1 MEQGKQL
8 YVFINQS
15 AKHILFLIGLFFA
28 TTSFA
33 QTQQG
38 YVKTKGRMVDGKHVP
53 GQGLTGSIVSIQD
66 RTSVVVESDDGSFSF
81 PIPAKT
87 FIVKSVQKNGY
98 ELVDADVIR
107 KPYNYS
113 TNPIYLVM
121 ETPKQQLQD
130 QLDSERKIRRTLQR
144 QLQKRENELDALKE
158 AHEITLEEYQQ
169 SLQKLYAE
177 QENNE
182 KFIANMAK
190 KYAQLDFDQIEGNNK
205 KLREYILNGELKKA
219 DSLLNAK
226 GDINADIEEYNRV
239 KAMNAKTKE
248 ELAQSMAFE
257 QWRLEDLAQRC
268 YNKFEI
274 SKMQWNDS
282 AVYWIRRRA
291 DLDTTNIKWQKE
303 AGFFIGEFSQDALL
317 YYQRGLRQAI
327 LQYGE
332 QSEEVASIYLLIGDE
347 YFNKGVYDTSIIYME
362 KSLHIYEGL
371 FGEMN
376 SRVADL
382 NRYIGEI
389 YPFVHSDGYSY
400 LEKSLEINLSIFGE
414 RHKSVALSYFSLGR
428 SMPSFYYL
436 NKAMEISE
444 SLELDSITAI
454 CYDEIGN
461 YYSNHYSYVQAID
474 CYREA
479 LLIWQSLYGEI
490 HYLVAFE
497 YSQIA
502 NLLLR
507 QGRIEESK
515 EYCQKSLTIAKE
527 YYGEI
532 HNLVAG
538 LYCSYGMAFYNNGEL
553 STAIEKFNASLDIWQ
568 TIYGDEHPNV
578 ASAFMYLGHCY
589 AKQFFFA
596 QKTANELKT
605 KGIDIEAEWMKD
617 SYFRAKENYEN
628 ALVIY
633 KNRGDNKYVLWILDS
648 INELDNSFRFFNSLR
663 K

>member
-1 MEQGKQL
+1 MKQGKQL

-15 AKHILFLIGLFFA
+15 AKHILFLLGLFFA
-28 TTSFA
+28 MTSFA

-53 GQGLTGSIVSIQD
+53 GQGLSGAIVSIQD
-66 RTSVVVESDDGSFSF
+66 RTSVSVQNDDGSFSF

-87 FIVKSVQKNGY
+87 FMVKSVQKNGF

-190 KYAQLDFDQIEGNNK
+190 KYAQLDFDQIEGSNK

-274 SKMQWNDS
+274 SKMIWNDS
-282 AVYWIRRRA
+282 AEYWIRKRA
-291 DLDTTNIKWQKE
+291 DLDTTNLIWQKD
-303 AGFFIGEFSQDALL
+303 AAFFIGEFSPDDALL
-317 YYQRGLRQAI
+317 YCQRGLRQAI
-327 LQYGE
+327 LQFGE
-332 QSEEVASIYLLIGDE
+332 QSEEVASIYMLIGDE
-347 YFNKGVYDTSIIYME
+347 YFDKGMYDTSIIFME
-362 KSLHIYEGL
+362 KSLHIYESI

-382 NRYIGEI
+382 NRYIGEM
-389 YPFVHSDGYSY
+389 YPFIHSDGYSY

-428 SMPSFYYL
+428 SLPSLYYL

-444 SLELDSITAI
+444 SLELDSITAL
-454 CYDEIGN
+454 CWEERGN
-461 YYSNHYSYVQAID
+461 YYSYRDSYSQAID
-474 CYREA
+474 CYDKA
-479 LLIWQSLYGEI
+479 LVIWQSLYGEI
-490 HYLVAFE
+490 HSHIAFE
-497 YSQIA
+497 YLHIA
-502 NLLLR
+502 DELCR
-507 QGRIEESK
+507 QNRFN
-515 EYCQKSLTIAKE
+515 QSLDYYQRSLAIAKE
-527 YYGEI
+527 FFGEK
-532 HNLVAG
+532 HSLVAMIYCNYG
-538 LYCSYGMAFYNNGEL
+538 LAYSNIGEL
-553 STAIEKFNASLDIWQ
+553 SNAIELLNISLEIWQ
-568 TIYGDEHPNV
+568 TIYGEEHPQI
-578 ASAFMYLGHCY
+578 ALAYTYLGHCY
-589 AKQFFFA
+589 AKYLIIA
-596 QKTANELKT
+596 KRTADDLKGN
-605 KGIDIEAEWMKD
+605 GIDIQDELTTGFYLM
-617 SYFRAKENYEN
+617 AKESYEK
-628 ALVIY
+628 ALTIY
-633 KNRGDNKYVLWILDS
+633 RNRDDNQKVLLLLDY
-648 INELDNSFRFFNSLR
+648 INGLEHSFKF
-663 K
+663 

>member
-1 MEQGKQL
+1 MKQGKQL
-8 YVFINQS
+8 YVFIKQS
-15 AKHILFLIGLFFA
+15 AKHILFLLGLFFA
-28 TTSFA
+28 MTSFA

-53 GQGLTGSIVSIQD
+53 GQGLSGAIVSIQD
-66 RTSVVVESDDGSFSF
+66 RTSVSVQNDDGSFSF

-87 FIVKSVQKNGY
+87 FMVKSVQKNGY

-190 KYAQLDFDQIEGNNK
+190 KYAQLDFDQIEGSNK

-274 SKMQWNDS
+274 SKMIWNDS
-282 AVYWIRRRA
+282 AEYWIRKRA
-291 DLDTTNIKWQKE
+291 DLDTTNLIWQKD
-303 AGFFIGEFSQDALL
+303 AAFFIGEFSPDDALL
-317 YYQRGLRQAI
+317 YCQRGLRQAI
-327 LQYGE
+327 LQFGE
-332 QSEEVASIYLLIGDE
+332 QSEEVASIYMLIGDE
-347 YFNKGVYDTSIIYME
+347 YFDKGMYDTSIIFME
-362 KSLHIYEGL
+362 KSLHIYESI

-382 NRYIGEI
+382 NRYIGEM
-389 YPFVHSDGYSY
+389 YPFIHSDGYSY

-428 SMPSFYYL
+428 SLPSLYYL

-444 SLELDSITAI
+444 SLELDSITAL
-454 CYDEIGN
+454 CWEERGN
-461 YYSNHYSYVQAID
+461 YYSYRDSYSQAID
-474 CYREA
+474 CYDKA
-479 LLIWQSLYGEI
+479 LVIWQSLYGEI
-490 HYLVAFE
+490 HSHIAFE
-497 YSQIA
+497 YLHIA
-502 NLLLR
+502 DELCR
-507 QGRIEESK
+507 QNRFN
-515 EYCQKSLTIAKE
+515 QSLDYYQRSLAIAKE
-527 YYGEI
+527 FFGEK
-532 HNLVAG
+532 HSLVAMIYCNYG
-538 LYCSYGMAFYNNGEL
+538 LAYSNIGEL
-553 STAIEKFNASLDIWQ
+553 SNAIELLNISLEIWQ
-568 TIYGDEHPNV
+568 TIYGEEHPQI
-578 ASAFMYLGHCY
+578 ALAYTYLGHCY
-589 AKQFFFA
+589 AKYLIIA
-596 QKTANELKT
+596 KRTADDLKGN
-605 KGIDIEAEWMKD
+605 GIDIQDELTTGFYLM
-617 SYFRAKENYEN
+617 AKESYEK
-628 ALVIY
+628 ALTIY
-633 KNRGDNKYVLWILDS
+633 RNRDDNQKVLLLLDY
-648 INELDNSFRFFNSLR
+648 INGLEHSFKF
-663 K
+663 

>member
-1 MEQGKQL
+1 MKQGKQL

-15 AKHILFLIGLFFA
+15 AKHILFLLGLFFA
-28 TTSFA
+28 MTSFA

-53 GQGLTGSIVSIQD
+53 GQGLSGAIVSIQD
-66 RTSVVVESDDGSFSF
+66 RTSVSVQNDDGSFSF

-190 KYAQLDFDQIEGNNK
+190 KYAQLDFDQIEGSNK

-274 SKMQWNDS
+274 SKMIWNDS
-282 AVYWIRRRA
+282 AEYWIRKRA
-291 DLDTTNIKWQKE
+291 DLDTTNLIWQKD
-303 AGFFIGEFSQDALL
+303 AAFFIGEFSPDDALL
-317 YYQRGLRQAI
+317 YCQRGLRQAI
-327 LQYGE
+327 LQFGE
-332 QSEEVASIYLLIGDE
+332 QSEEVASIYMLIGDE
-347 YFNKGVYDTSIIYME
+347 YFDKGMYDTSIIFME
-362 KSLHIYEGL
+362 KSLHIYESI

-382 NRYIGEI
+382 NRYIGEM
-389 YPFVHSDGYSY
+389 YPFIHSDGYSY

-428 SMPSFYYL
+428 SLPSLYYL

-444 SLELDSITAI
+444 SLELDSITAL
-454 CYDEIGN
+454 CWEERGN
-461 YYSNHYSYVQAID
+461 YYSYRDSYSQAID
-474 CYREA
+474 CYDKA
-479 LLIWQSLYGEI
+479 LVIWQSLYGEI
-490 HYLVAFE
+490 HSHIAFE
-497 YSQIA
+497 YLHIA
-502 NLLLR
+502 DELCR
-507 QGRIEESK
+507 QNRFN
-515 EYCQKSLTIAKE
+515 QSLDYYQRSLAIAKE
-527 YYGEI
+527 FFGEK
-532 HNLVAG
+532 HSLVAMIYCNYG
-538 LYCSYGMAFYNNGEL
+538 LAYSNIGEL
-553 STAIEKFNASLDIWQ
+553 SNAIELLNISLEIWQ
-568 TIYGDEHPNV
+568 TIYGEEHPQI
-578 ASAFMYLGHCY
+578 ALAYTYLGHCY
-589 AKQFFFA
+589 AKYLIIA
-596 QKTANELKT
+596 KRTADDLKGN
-605 KGIDIEAEWMKD
+605 GIDIQDELTTGFYLM
-617 SYFRAKENYEN
+617 AKESYEK
-628 ALVIY
+628 ALTIY
-633 KNRGDNKYVLWILDS
+633 RNRDDNQKVLLLLDY
-648 INELDNSFRFFNSLR
+648 INGLEHSFKF
-663 K
+663 

>member
-1 MEQGKQL
+1 MKQGKQL

-15 AKHILFLIGLFFA
+15 AKHILFLLGLFFA
-28 TTSFA
+28 MTSFA

-53 GQGLTGSIVSIQD
+53 GQGLSGAIVSIQD
-66 RTSVVVESDDGSFSF
+66 RTSVSVQNDDGSFSF

-87 FIVKSVQKNGY
+87 FMVKSVQKNGY

-190 KYAQLDFDQIEGNNK
+190 KYAQLDFDQIEGSNK

-274 SKMQWNDS
+274 SKMIWNDS
-282 AVYWIRRRA
+282 AEYWIRKRA
-291 DLDTTNIKWQKE
+291 DLDTTNLIWQKD
-303 AGFFIGEFSQDALL
+303 AAFFIGEFSPDDALL
-317 YYQRGLRQAI
+317 YCQRGLRQAI
-327 LQYGE
+327 LQFGE
-332 QSEEVASIYLLIGDE
+332 QSEEVASIYMLIGDE
-347 YFNKGVYDTSIIYME
+347 YFDKGMYDTSIIFME
-362 KSLHIYEGL
+362 KSLHIYESI

-382 NRYIGEI
+382 NRYIGEM
-389 YPFVHSDGYSY
+389 YPFIHSDGYSY

-428 SMPSFYYL
+428 SLPSLYYL

-444 SLELDSITAI
+444 SLELDSITAL
-454 CYDEIGN
+454 CWEERGN
-461 YYSNHYSYVQAID
+461 YYSYRDSYSQAID
-474 CYREA
+474 CYDKA
-479 LLIWQSLYGEI
+479 LVIWQSLYGEI
-490 HYLVAFE
+490 HSHIAFE
-497 YSQIA
+497 YLHIA
-502 NLLLR
+502 DELCR
-507 QGRIEESK
+507 QNRFN
-515 EYCQKSLTIAKE
+515 QSLDYYQRSLAIAKE
-527 YYGEI
+527 FFGEK
-532 HNLVAG
+532 HSLVAMIYCNYG
-538 LYCSYGMAFYNNGEL
+538 LAYSNIGEL
-553 STAIEKFNASLDIWQ
+553 SNAIELLNISLEIWQ
-568 TIYGDEHPNV
+568 TIYGEEHPQI
-578 ASAFMYLGHCY
+578 ALAYTYLGHCY
-589 AKQFFFA
+589 AKYLIIA
-596 QKTANELKT
+596 KRTADDLKGN
-605 KGIDIEAEWMKD
+605 GIDIQD
-617 SYFRAKENYEN
+617 
-628 ALVIY
+628 
-633 KNRGDNKYVLWILDS
+633 
-648 INELDNSFRFFNSLR
+648 ELTTVFF
-663 K
+663 